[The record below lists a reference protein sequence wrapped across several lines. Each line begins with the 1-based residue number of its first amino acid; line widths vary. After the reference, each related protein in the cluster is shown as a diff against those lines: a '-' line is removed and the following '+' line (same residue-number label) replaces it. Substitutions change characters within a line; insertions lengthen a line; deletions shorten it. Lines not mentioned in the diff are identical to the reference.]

1 MKIIPDQLRSRN
13 LVPFK
18 KRQGKYNIPGMATEN
33 PISMDRVDTDLS
45 PEEQGYIRHY
55 LGYADALLRS
65 AEDAEDNVPP
75 KAQEDKFQLTE
86 MVIEER
92 LVEKQTRE
100 EKRAEDPA
108 EEGKEGPVLGKDSAK
123 EDSSQAA

>member
-1 MKIIPDQLRSRN
+1 M
-13 LVPFK
+13 PFK
-18 KRQGKYNIPGMATEN
+18 KRQGKYNIPGMAREN

-65 AEDAEDNVPP
+65 AEDAEDNIRP

-86 MVIEER
+86 MVIER
-92 LVEKQTRE
+92 TPPRKT
-100 EKRAEDPA
+100 A
-108 EEGKEGPVLGKDSAK
+108 
-123 EDSSQAA
+123 